1 MSILAGR
8 MPGLLTV
15 VLATSNEGKLVELRA
30 LFGDLPVDLVGLTAV
45 VGEKPAVTE
54 YGSTLEENAIIKAR
68 AACAAT
74 GLFAIADDS
83 GLEVDALGG
92 RPGVRSARFAH
103 ERATDAENN
112 AALLRE
118 LEEVS
123 DDGRQARFRCV
134 LALASPWDPEHVELA
149 EGTCEGLIARAPR
162 GSGGFGYDPLFIV
175 PELGGRAMAEM
186 SEDEKNEVS
195 HRARAARSMRNK
207 LETMLD
213 ARLVEVER
221 VVR

>member
-1 MSILAGR
+1 
-8 MPGLLTV
+8 MPGLLSV

-30 LFGDLPVDLVGLTAV
+30 LFGDLPLALLGLHAV

-54 YGSTLEENAIIKAR
+54 SGSTLEENAIIKAR
-68 AACAAT
+68 AACRAT
-74 GLFAIADDS
+74 GLYALADDS

-118 LEEVS
+118 LEEV
-123 DDGRQARFRCV
+123 DDGERRARFRCV
-134 LALASPWDPEHVELA
+134 LALASPWDPEHVEIA
-149 EGTCEGLIARAPR
+149 EGTCQGVIARAPR

-195 HRARAARSMRNK
+195 HRARAARSMREK
-207 LETMLD
+207 LRTMLD

-221 VVR
+221 VVGR

>member
-1 MSILAGR
+1 

-15 VLATSNEGKLVELRA
+15 VLATSNEGKLLELRT
-30 LFGDLPVDLVGLTAV
+30 LFGDLPLQLLGLNAV
-45 VGEKPAVTE
+45 AGGEPSVVE
-54 YGSTLEENAIIKAR
+54 YGATLQENAIIKAR

-74 GLFAIADDS
+74 GLYALADDS
-83 GLEVDALGG
+83 GLEVEALGG
-92 RPGVRSARFAH
+92 RPGVHSARFAH

-118 LEEVS
+118 LEEVE
-123 DDGRQARFRCV
+123 DEGRQARFRCV
-134 LALASPWDPEHVELA
+134 LALASPWDPEHIELA

-186 SEDEKNEVS
+186 SDDEKNEVS
-195 HRARAARSMRNK
+195 HRARAARAMRAT
-207 LETMLD
+207 LEKMLD
-213 ARLVEVER
+213 ARIVEVER
-221 VVR
+221 CSRV